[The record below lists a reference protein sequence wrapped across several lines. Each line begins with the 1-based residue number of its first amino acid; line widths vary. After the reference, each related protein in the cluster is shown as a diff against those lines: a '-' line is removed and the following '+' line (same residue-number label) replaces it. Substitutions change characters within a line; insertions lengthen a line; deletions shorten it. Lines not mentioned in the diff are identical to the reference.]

1 LDPVLA
7 MSSCRRM
14 SSCRGNCGPIASFM
28 DPWRS
33 ERLALESDDRAARR
47 PGSADAQMRNSGHS
61 VQELLAFQTAPPM
74 SRAGEYRRKRRPA
87 SADARY
93 LHSGVPD
100 ILVVERRP
108 GRRPDI
114 GRFREGSG
122 HRIQELLSHQVEAPA
137 DLPMATRPCRSNG
150 TARNLSRDS
159 GRRTEE
165 LLVHQIEPP
174 GDLHVHHRR
183 PGSAKDGERDS
194 DLDIEELLKCQTAPP
209 SSIPALAKYRWLWP
223 AGRNDFVA
231 GDAATRH
238 ESSHSGFIARGA
250 YGCPS
255 LSSSSFGGSGNDA
268 LWRHHIL
275 NENRRASLP
284 SRQLPHNRSDDVQA
298 AIFSNP
304 DRRRR
309 GRTLS
314 QMGAKGVERATAT
327 AASRRVPWQ
336 SSEHRRDCSAGCRRP
351 CSPPPR
357 CCGHRRAD
365 PASSWRLPCSPF
377 RSTMC

>member
-47 PGSADAQMRNSGHS
+47 PGSADAQMRNSGHL

-137 DLPMATRPCRSNG
+137 DLPMATRPLRCNG
-150 TARNLSRDS
+150 TSRNPSRDS
-159 GRRTEE
+159 GRRTED
-165 LLVHQIEPP
+165 LLLHQIEPP
-174 GDLHVHHRR
+174 SDLQVHHRR
-183 PGSAKDGERDS
+183 PGSANDCERDS
-194 DLDIEELLKCQTAPP
+194 DLGIEKLLKCQTAPP
-209 SSIPALAKYRWLWP
+209 SSVPALAKYQWLWP
-223 AGRNDFVA
+223 AGRNDFVTD
-231 GDAATRH
+231 DAAAQH
-238 ESSHSGFIARGA
+238 ESLQGGFIVRGA

-255 LSSSSFGGSGNDA
+255 FSSSSFGGAGNDA
-268 LWRHHIL
+268 LWKRHIL
-275 NENRRASLP
+275 QENRRASSP
-284 SRQLPHNRSDDVQA
+284 SRQLPHNRSDGVRS

-304 DRRRR
+304 ARCRR
-309 GRTLS
+309 GRTQS
-314 QMGAKGVERATAT
+314 QMGAKGAALARATA
-327 AASRRVPWQ
+327 AARRVPWQ
-336 SSEHRRDCSAGCRRP
+336 STERRLGCSVGCRRP
-351 CSPPPR
+351 CSPLPR
-357 CCGHRRAD
+357 CCGQRRAD
-365 PASSWRLPCSPF
+365 PASNWRLPCSPF
-377 RSTMC
+377 R